1 MQNNCYICKDMAEET
16 LKAKTSKGLFW
27 GGTSNLIRQLL
38 SAGFGIYLARTLA
51 PSDYGLIGMLAI
63 FGYLAALFTDSGLGA
78 ALINSKE
85 EKHEE
90 YNSVFW
96 FNVIVSTIFALSVF
110 FGAHAIAGYFHH
122 KELVGIS
129 RCYALGFI
137 ISGLGMVHST
147 YLVKHL
153 QIKEISII
161 NIIATFVSGVLGVFL
176 AWKGFAYWALMLQAL
191 LQSIISNVG
200 LWICSHWRPTF
211 HIDFRPVWKMMRF
224 SIKLMITYLFN
235 VISGNYIT
243 VLLGRYYSAEQVGQY
258 TNANKWCGMGTSTL
272 SGMVNS
278 VAHPVLASV
287 VEDGTRQLRVFRKL
301 IRFASFMCFPAMLGL
316 AFVAPEFIKLALTD
330 KWADSVPLLQILCI
344 GGAFSPMV
352 GIFSSLIIS
361 RGRSGWFMWSN
372 IGLGSLVLATI
383 FVCNQFGITA
393 MVVGVTAVNI
403 LWLLVWYWL
412 VNKEIGYTLFGFMS
426 DTLPFLGIA
435 IISIALAW
443 LTTNGV
449 ENKVLL
455 LFLKMVVTAT
465 IYAILMRLTNSVT
478 FKEVAQ
484 FFKNRLR

>member
-1 MQNNCYICKDMAEET
+1 MAEET
-16 LKAKTSKGLFW
+16 LKTKTSKGLFW

-63 FGYLAALFTDSGLGA
+63 FGYLAAIFTDSGLGA

-90 YNSVFW
+90 YNAVFW
-96 FNVIVSTIFALSVF
+96 FNVIVSMIFTVSVF
-110 FGAHAIAGYFHH
+110 FGAHAIADYFHH
-122 KELVGIS
+122 EELVGIS

-153 QIKEISII
+153 QVKEISII

-200 LWICSHWRPTF
+200 LWICSPWRPAF

-224 SIKLMITYLFN
+224 TIKLIITSIFN
-235 VISGNYIT
+235 VVSGNYIT
-243 VLLGRYYSAEQVGQY
+243 VLLGRYYRADQVGQY

-272 SGMVNS
+272 SGMINS

-301 IRFASFMCFPAMLGL
+301 IRFASFICFPAMLGL
-316 AFVAPEFIKLALTD
+316 AFVAPEFITLALTD
-330 KWADSVPLLQILCI
+330 KWTESVPLLQILCI
-344 GGAFSPMV
+344 GGSFSPMSA
-352 GIFSSLIIS
+352 IFASLIIS
-361 RGRSGWFMWSN
+361 RGRSDWIMWSS
-372 IGLGSLVLATI
+372 IGLGALVLATI
-383 FVCNQFGITA
+383 FACNQYGITA

-412 VNKEIGYTLFGFMS
+412 VHKEIGYTFFGFLS
-426 DTLPFLGIA
+426 DTIPFLGIA
-435 IISIALAW
+435 ILSITLAW
-443 LTTNGV
+443 LATRGF
-449 ENKVLL
+449 ESKLLL
-455 LFLKMVVTAT
+455 LFLKIVLTAAF
-465 IYAILMRLTNSVT
+465 YAIVMRLTNSVT
-478 FKEVAQ
+478 FKDAVQ
-484 FFKNRLR
+484 FFKDRLLIH